1 MTIQRSIVVMALA
14 LGGVIA
20 AKGADAQTAYSVSAS
35 IGNFHVAVSNYYHVP
50 EREVIVVRERRIP
63 DDELPVVFFI
73 AQRARV
79 PVARIVDMRLRGDSW
94 WDISVRF
101 GLGADVYY
109 VPVAVRSGPPYGRA
123 YGHYK
128 KPRKEW
134 DTIALN
140 DADVVNLVQ
149 LRFIS
154 EHYHVAPE
162 RVVEMRERNVDFV
175 SIHDNASGKRVA
187 AARQE
192 DRGGNDN
199 RGGNDDRGSDRRV
212 AGTSNGGGSNAG
224 GGNGG
229 GDSKDSKDSKG
240 RSDSKGRGGKKN

>member
-1 MTIQRSIVVMALA
+1 MTIQRSVFVLALA

-20 AKGADAQTAYSVSAS
+20 AKGAEAQTNYSVSAS

-63 DDELPVVFFI
+63 EDELPVVFFI
-73 AQRARV
+73 AQQARV

-109 VPVAVRSGPPYGRA
+109 VPVTVVRSGPPYGRA

-128 KPRKEW
+128 KPKKQW
-134 DTIALN
+134 NTIALT

-154 EHYHVAPE
+154 DHYHIAPD
-162 RVVEMRERNVDFV
+162 RVIEMRERNTDFIA
-175 SIHDNASGKRVA
+175 IHDNASGKRVA
-187 AARQE
+187 SARRDDRGQDD
-192 DRGGNDN
+192 DRGG
-199 RGGNDDRGSDRRV
+199 DRRV
-212 AGTSNGGGSNAG
+212 AGNSNGGGNNAG
-224 GGNGG
+224 GNNAGSNDGGSNG
-229 GDSKDSKDSKG
+229 
-240 RSDSKGRGGKKN
+240 KGRGNKKH

>member
-1 MTIQRSIVVMALA
+1 MALA

-20 AKGADAQTAYSVSAS
+20 ARGADAQTAYSVSAG

-109 VPVAVRSGPPYGRA
+109 VPVAVLSGPPYGRA

-140 DADVVNLVQ
+140 DADMVNLVQ

-154 EHYHVAPE
+154 EHYHIAPE

-187 AARQE
+187 AARHE
-192 DRGGNDN
+192 D

-240 RSDSKGRGGKKN
+240 RSDSKGRGGKKH

>member
-1 MTIQRSIVVMALA
+1 VSIHRSIFVIALA

-20 AKGADAQTAYSVSAS
+20 AKGAEAQTAYSVSAS
-35 IGNFHVAVSNYYHVP
+35 VGNFHVAVSNYYQVP

-73 AQRARV
+73 AQQARV

-109 VPVAVRSGPPYGRA
+109 VPVTVVRSGPPYGRA

-128 KPRKEW
+128 KPKKQW
-134 DTIALN
+134 NTIALT
-140 DADVVNLVQ
+140 DGDVVNLVQ

-154 EHYHVAPE
+154 EHYHIAPE
-162 RVVEMRERNVDFV
+162 RVVEMRERNVGFKA
-175 SIHDNASGKRVA
+175 IHDDAGKRGGPA
-187 AARQE
+187 H
-192 DRGGNDN
+192 DRGGE
-199 RGGNDDRGSDRRV
+199 RRV
-212 AGTSNGGGSNAG
+212 ASSGKGGDDHRVASSGNGGGSNAG

-229 GDSKDSKDSKG
+229 GNG
-240 RSDSKGRGGKKN
+240 KGRGSKKQ

>member
-1 MTIQRSIVVMALA
+1 VSIHRSIFVMALA

-20 AKGADAQTAYSVSAS
+20 AKGAEAQTAYSVSAS
-35 IGNFHVAVSNYYHVP
+35 IGNFHVAVSNYYQVP

-109 VPVAVRSGPPYGRA
+109 VPVTVVRSGPPYGRA

-128 KPRKEW
+128 KPKKQW
-134 DTIALN
+134 NTIALT
-140 DADVVNLVQ
+140 DGDVVNLVQ

-154 EHYHVAPE
+154 DHYHIAPE
-162 RVVEMRERNVDFV
+162 RVVEMRERNVGFIA
-175 SIHDNASGKRVA
+175 IHDDAGKRGA
-187 AARQE
+187 AARHD
-192 DRGGNDN
+192 DRGG
-199 RGGNDDRGSDRRV
+199 DRRV
-212 AGTSNGGGSNAG
+212 ASSGNNGDDRRVASSGNGGGSNAG
-224 GGNGG
+224 GNGAGNG
-229 GDSKDSKDSKG
+229 
-240 RSDSKGRGGKKN
+240 KGRGGKKQ

>member
-1 MTIQRSIVVMALA
+1 MTIQRSIVVMALT

-20 AKGADAQTAYSVSAS
+20 ARGADAQTAYSVSAS

-79 PVARIVDMRLRGDSW
+79 PVARIVDMRLRGASW

-128 KPRKEW
+128 KPRKQW
-134 DTIALN
+134 DTIALT
-140 DADVVNLVQ
+140 DADMVNLVQ

-154 EHYHVAPE
+154 EHYHIAPE
-162 RVVEMRERNVDFV
+162 RVVEMRERNADFV

-187 AARQE
+187 AARHE
-192 DRGGNDN
+192 DRGGS
-199 RGGNDDRGSDRRV
+199 DDRGSDRRV
-212 AGTSNGGGSNAG
+212 AGTSNGSGSNAG
-224 GGNGG
+224 DGNGG

-240 RSDSKGRGGKKN
+240 RSDSKGRGGKTH

>member
-1 MTIQRSIVVMALA
+1 MTTQRGIVVMVLA

-162 RVVEMRERNVDFV
+162 RVVEMRERNVGFV

-187 AARQE
+187 AARQG
-192 DRGGNDN
+192 D
-199 RGGNDDRGSDRRV
+199 RGGNDDRGSDRQV
-212 AGTSNGGGSNAG
+212 AGTSNGGGSAG
-224 GGNGG
+224 SGNGG
-229 GDSKDSKDSKG
+229 GDSKDIKG
-240 RSDSKGRGGKKN
+240 RGDSKGRGGKKH

>member
-1 MTIQRSIVVMALA
+1 MSISRGSVVVALA

-20 AKGADAQTAYSVSAS
+20 AKGAEAQTAYSVSAS

-73 AQRARV
+73 AQHARV

-101 GLGADVYY
+101 GMGADVYY
-109 VPVAVRSGPPYGRA
+109 VPMTAVRSGPPYGRA

-128 KPRKEW
+128 KPKQQW
-134 DTIALN
+134 NTIALT

-154 EHYHVAPE
+154 DHYHIAPE
-162 RVVEMRERNVDFV
+162 RVVEMRERNVGFM
-175 SIHDNASGKRVA
+175 SIHDNASGKRAAAAKHDDRGGDDDRGGRVA
-187 AARQE
+187 AAKQA
-192 DRGGNDN
+192 RGGD
-199 RGGNDDRGSDRRV
+199 V
-212 AGTSNGGGSNAG
+212 ASASTGGGNAG
-224 GGNGG
+224 GGNG
-229 GDSKDSKDSKG
+229 
-240 RSDSKGRGGKKN
+240 KGRGKKN

>member
-1 MTIQRSIVVMALA
+1 MSIQRSIFVMALA

-20 AKGADAQTAYSVSAS
+20 AKGAEAQTAYSVSAS

-63 DDELPVVFFI
+63 EDELPVVFFI
-73 AQRARV
+73 AQRANV

-101 GLGADVYY
+101 GMGADAYY
-109 VPVAVRSGPPYGRA
+109 VPVTVVRSGPPYGRA

-128 KPRKEW
+128 KPKKQW
-134 DTIALN
+134 NTIALT

-154 EHYHVAPE
+154 DHYHIAPD
-162 RVVEMRERNVDFV
+162 RVIEMRERNVDFI
-175 SIHDNASGKRVA
+175 SIHDNASGKHVA
-187 AARQE
+187 AAKRDDRSGDD
-192 DRGGNDN
+192 DRGG
-199 RGGNDDRGSDRRV
+199 DRRV
-212 AGTSNGGGSNAG
+212 AASGNGGGNNDGSANNAG
-224 GGNGG
+224 GGNG
-229 GDSKDSKDSKG
+229 
-240 RSDSKGRGGKKN
+240 KGRGKKH

>member
-1 MTIQRSIVVMALA
+1 MTIQRRIVVMALA
-14 LGGVIA
+14 LGGVNA

-128 KPRKEW
+128 KPRKQW
-134 DTIALN
+134 DTIALT
-140 DADVVNLVQ
+140 DADMVNLVQ

-154 EHYHVAPE
+154 EHYHIAPE

-175 SIHDNASGKRVA
+175 SIHHNESGKRVA
-187 AARQE
+187 AARHE
-192 DRGGNDN
+192 N
-199 RGGNDDRGSDRRV
+199 RGGNDDRGSDRV
-212 AGTSNGGGSNAG
+212 AGDSNGGGSNGG

-229 GDSKDSKDSKG
+229 GGNGGDGNGGDG
-240 RSDSKGRGGKKN
+240 NGGGNSKGRGGKKH

>member
-63 DDELPVVFFI
+63 EDELPVVFFI
-73 AQRARV
+73 AQRANV

-187 AARQE
+187 AARQ
-192 DRGGNDN
+192 DD
-199 RGGNDDRGSDRRV
+199 RGGNDDRVNDRRV
-212 AGTSNGGGSNAG
+212 AGTSNGGSSNGGGSNAG

-229 GDSKDSKDSKG
+229 GDSKDSKG
-240 RSDSKGRGGKKN
+240 RSDSKGRGGKKH

>member
-128 KPRKEW
+128 KPRKQW
-134 DTIALN
+134 GTIALT
-140 DADVVNLVQ
+140 DADMVNLVQ

-154 EHYHVAPE
+154 EHYHIAPE

-175 SIHDNASGKRVA
+175 SIHHNESGKRVA
-187 AARQE
+187 AARHE
-192 DRGGNDN
+192 D

-212 AGTSNGGGSNAG
+212 AGDSNGAGSNAG

-229 GDSKDSKDSKG
+229 DGNEG
-240 RSDSKGRGGKKN
+240 GNSKGRGGKKH

>member
-1 MTIQRSIVVMALA
+1 MTIQRSAFIFALA

-20 AKGADAQTAYSVSAS
+20 AKGADAGAEAQTAYSVSAS
-35 IGNFHVAVSNYYHVP
+35 IGNFHVAVSNYYQVP

-128 KPRKEW
+128 KPKNQW
-134 DTIALN
+134 NTIALT
-140 DADVVNLVQ
+140 DGDVVNLVQ

-154 EHYHVAPE
+154 DHYHIAPE
-162 RVVEMRERNVDFV
+162 RVVEMRERNVNFIA
-175 SIHDNASGKRVA
+175 IHDDASGKHA
-187 AARQE
+187 AKRD
-192 DRGGNDN
+192 DRGGDQ
-199 RGGNDDRGSDRRV
+199 RV
-212 AGTSNGGGSNAG
+212 ASN
-224 GGNGG
+224 GNGG
-229 GDSKDSKDSKG
+229 GNSAG
-240 RSDSKGRGGKKN
+240 KGRGGKKQ